1 MPRALFVVSIYN
13 YHREVRPVV
22 AAFLRAGWQV
32 TATIGWLGKTADEA
46 ASDYAALGCG
56 VLRLPAEMAYAG
68 MEPDGNKGPVSK
80 GPKPRPLATPGVLR
94 RMASSLRMI
103 LRMRNMRDQ
112 LSRFMD
118 SLNPDLVFSGPF
130 HSCGWFDNGF
140 VRDARRRGIL
150 HCCYPVSA
158 YHGRESAVLARFN
171 NLAMGML
178 PSILRSDYDLLNR
191 FLAWAFPGWTQTR
204 NGNTIFMWEP
214 VTMLAAW
221 LTGLMERDIWQKPSP
236 DFDAVFVFNR
246 FSRNLLESNGFPM
259 DKVIVS
265 GIPLLDASVTR
276 AADPAARRAMLVD
289 LGLADGE
296 PFLLFN
302 VEPSAEHHYCD
313 WDRHWENF
321 RAMMR
326 LVTAQG
332 LPVVLSLHPLCRPED
347 YLFAESEFGVRIARR
362 WKIHDLYPV
371 CAFVVSF
378 PCSTNL
384 IAEVFDKPLAIYDFF
399 LMAHPDSPR
408 VAEFR
413 LPGALVGHTIDE
425 IAANVAQLA
434 GALSGEA
441 GRSPPDAVPPAPTF
455 MMASDVIRRH
465 VEQLLRAR
473 GEGGLACAN

>member
-1 MPRALFVVSIYN
+1 M
-13 YHREVRPVV
+13 ED
-22 AAFLRAGWQV
+22 FLRNGWHVV
-32 TATIGWLGKTADEA
+32 TAIGWLGRTADDA
-46 ASDYAALGCG
+46 ASDYAALGCE
-56 VLRLPAEMAYAG
+56 VMRLPDDMAYAG
-68 MEPDGNKGPVSK
+68 IESNASK
-80 GPKPRPLATPGVLR
+80 SAAAKAPEARPPTRPGLLR
-94 RMASSLRMI
+94 RVASSVRLIMP
-103 LRMRNMRDQ
+103 MRNMGGR

-118 SLNPDLVFSGPF
+118 SVKPDVVLSGPF
-130 HSCGWFDNGF
+130 HSCGRFDNGF
-140 VRDARRRGIL
+140 AREARRRGIL
-150 HCCYPVSA
+150 HCCYPVSG
-158 YHGRESAVLARFN
+158 YHGTQGSVSARFS

-178 PSILRSDYDLLNR
+178 PPVLRSDYDLLNR
-191 FLAWAFPGWTQTR
+191 CLAWAFRGWTQTR
-204 NGNTIFMWEP
+204 DGKTIFMWDP
-214 VTMLAAW
+214 VIMLAAR
-221 LTGLMERDIWQKPSP
+221 LTGLMARDIWQKPSP
-236 DFDAVFVFNR
+236 DFDTVFVFNR
-246 FSRNLLESNGFPM
+246 FSLNLLESNGFPM
-259 DKVIVS
+259 DKVVVS

-276 AADPAARRAMLVD
+276 AADPAARQAMLAD

-296 PFLLFN
+296 AFLLFN

-332 LPVVLSLHPLCRPED
+332 LPVVLSLHPLCRPDD
-347 YLFAESEFGVRIARR
+347 YLFAESEFGVRISRA

-384 IAEVFDKPLAIYDFF
+384 IAEVFGKPLAIYDFF

-413 LPGALVGHTIDE
+413 LPGALVGHTIDQ

-434 GALSGEA
+434 ASLHREA
-441 GRSPPDAVPPAPTF
+441 ERSCSDAVPPAPTF
-455 MMASDVIRRH
+455 VMASDVIRRH
-465 VEQLLRAR
+465 VESLLKAR

>member
-13 YHREVRPVV
+13 YHREVWPVV
-22 AAFLRAGWQV
+22 EAFRRQGWQV
-32 TATIGWLGKTADEA
+32 TAAIGWLGRTADDA
-46 ASDYAALGCG
+46 ASDYAALGCE
-56 VLRLPAEMAYAG
+56 VLRLPDDMAYPG
-68 MEPDGNKGPVSK
+68 MESDDNKGAAVK
-80 GPKPRPLATPGVLR
+80 GPEARPPARPGLLR
-94 RMASSLRMI
+94 RVASSLRLI
-103 LRMRNMRDQ
+103 QRMRKMDDR

-118 SLNPDLVFSGPF
+118 SVNPDLVFLGPF
-130 HSCGWFDNGF
+130 HSCGRFDNGF
-140 VRDARRRGIL
+140 AREARRRGIL

-158 YHGRESAVLARFN
+158 YHGRNAAVLARFN

-178 PSILRSDYDLLNR
+178 PPFLRSDYDLLNR

-204 NGNTIFMWEP
+204 DGKTIFMWEP
-214 VTMLAAW
+214 VTMLAAR
-221 LTGLMERDIWQKPSP
+221 LIGLMERDIWQKPSP

-259 DKVIVS
+259 DKVVVS

-276 AADPAARRAMLVD
+276 VADPAARRAMLAD
-289 LGLADGE
+289 LDLADGE

-313 WDRHWENF
+313 WDRHWKNF

-347 YLFAESEFGVRIARR
+347 YLFAESEFGVRIART

-434 GALSGEA
+434 GALHGEA
-441 GRSPPDAVPPAPTF
+441 ERSRLDAVPSAPTF
-455 MMASDVIRRH
+455 VMASDVIRRH

-473 GEGGLACAN
+473 GDGGLACAN